1 MISSVLVNYF
11 DKNANDNVKQSL
23 LETLSSL
30 MDYSN
35 EDRKKMGLKPIN
47 IPKNEKDDKLKSISD
62 GLYNFILNN

>member
-1 MISSVLVNYF
+1 
-11 DKNANDNVKQSL
+11 
-23 LETLSSL
+23 

-62 GLYNFILNN
+62 GLYNVILNN